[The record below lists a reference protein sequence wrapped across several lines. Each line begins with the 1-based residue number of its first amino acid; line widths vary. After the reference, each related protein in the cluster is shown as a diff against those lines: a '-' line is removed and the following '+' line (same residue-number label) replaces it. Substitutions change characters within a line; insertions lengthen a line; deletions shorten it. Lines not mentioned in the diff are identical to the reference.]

1 VAVVVP
7 SEAVRRPTAVAAL
20 TLILA
25 LATRLLD
32 KDRLSRGGAAA
43 WARRAEL
50 RGRNLDGLTLGL
62 VGCGSIGSD
71 LAGLVRPLGMRVLA
85 FDPALRPEAA
95 GGIEVADLD
104 RVLAQADV
112 VSIHCPLTEETRHL
126 IDAARIA
133 AMKRGAWLVNTARGG
148 IVEQAALAAALR
160 SGQLGGA
167 GLDVFDPEPLAEG
180 DPLLEAPNLV
190 LGGHALNWTE
200 ELDADLGR
208 ANVAAVL
215 DLLAGRVPR
224 RVMNPEVL
232 RRPAFLARQAEAARR
247 YEGARAPQP
256 QDS

>member
-1 VAVVVP
+1 
-7 SEAVRRPTAVAAL
+7 
-20 TLILA
+20 
-25 LATRLLD
+25 
-32 KDRLSRGGAAA
+32 
-43 WARRAEL
+43 
-50 RGRNLDGLTLGL
+50 
-62 VGCGSIGSD
+62 
-71 LAGLVRPLGMRVLA
+71 
-85 FDPALRPEAA
+85 
-95 GGIEVADLD
+95 
-104 RVLAQADV
+104 V

-180 DPLLEAPNLV
+180 DPLLGAPNLV

-232 RRPAFLARQAEAARR
+232 RRPGLRGQAGRGRAALRGR
-247 YEGARAPQP
+247 PRAPTP
-256 QDS
+256 GLLKGP

>member
-32 KDRLSRGGAAA
+32 KDRLSRGGPAA

-95 GGIEVADLD
+95 GGS
-104 RVLAQADV
+104 RSRT
-112 VSIHCPLTEETRHL
+112 SIACW
-126 IDAARIA
+126 
-133 AMKRGAWLVNTARGG
+133 RGRTWFRSTAR
-148 IVEQAALAAALR
+148 
-160 SGQLGGA
+160 
-167 GLDVFDPEPLAEG
+167 
-180 DPLLEAPNLV
+180 
-190 LGGHALNWTE
+190 
-200 ELDADLGR
+200 
-208 ANVAAVL
+208 
-215 DLLAGRVPR
+215 
-224 RVMNPEVL
+224 
-232 RRPAFLARQAEAARR
+232 
-247 YEGARAPQP
+247 
-256 QDS
+256 